1 MVRSSRHTQYG
12 QEEAGGQREWKQLVR
27 ARSCIPGG
35 DRWLFLTSWSKP
47 GAAALAACTAVR
59 NGASA
64 FARPVKSLAASPAA
78 KSYPP
83 LTPGSACWRLVAG
96 SSPPPISSAFKK
108 NGYETQHR
116 ASCLVGICEY
126 ILGHH
131 LDQLFPDNFFTTEN
145 VRLDASTAG
154 GEFELARAGRAV
166 IAIRPATPRWRPV
179 HHPAGCCPC
188 CPCRG
193 GPPRRPRP
201 SAYLSCWP
209 PPAGARGVLHFSE
222 P

>member
-12 QEEAGGQREWKQLVR
+12 QEEAGGQCEWKQLVR

-83 LTPGSACWRLVAG
+83 HTPGSACWRLAAG
-96 SSPPPISSAFKK
+96 SSPPPISSAFKLDTK
-108 NGYETQHR
+108 HIIER
-116 ASCLVGICEY
+116 AALWVFVNIYWDITWTNCSRITSLPLRMLGWTPALLVGSS
-126 ILGHH
+126 
-131 LDQLFPDNFFTTEN
+131 N
-145 VRLDASTAG
+145 S
-154 GEFELARAGRAV
+154 RA
-166 IAIRPATPRWRPV
+166 
-179 HHPAGCCPC
+179 
-188 CPCRG
+188 RG
-193 GPPRRPRP
+193 GLPLP
-201 SAYLSCWP
+201 SGRLRHGGARCTILP
-209 PPAGARGVLHFSE
+209 AAAPAAPAGAGPHGGPAPLRT
-222 P
+222 